1 MESVRNWLIEAM
13 ALEPKVHNSGRN
25 LAHAYQWDQLRDF
38 LKPLN
43 NQSKDIVNKIVD
55 GISLL

>member
-1 MESVRNWLIEAM
+1 M